1 MGSLTTYSQVYFRI
15 TLHGIMK
22 VFILLAVLAFAYGE
36 RIKGSFE
43 VPDYAAFKAKW
54 NKSYTAEQHDAHMAA
69 YLKNVEFINN
79 HNAEYDQ
86 GKHTYWCGIN
96 EWSDLTDA
104 EYEARN
110 GYRLPEEPITGP
122 VRNGDPATAPDSVDW
137 RQQGAVN
144 GVKNQGQCGS
154 CWAFSAVCA
163 LEGQAFLSTGSLPD
177 CAEQQLVSC
186 DPSSHGCSGGWP
198 SRVYDYIRGQG
209 SNGIDTESSYPYTAS
224 DSSCDTHKTSDG
236 QNVAATCTGGSHV
249 SASDSAHQSALSN
262 VGPLSI
268 CVEVNSGFRNYRGG
282 IFDDPTCG
290 TSLNHAVALVGY
302 DSQSYFLRNSWGTSW
317 GAAGMMNIIIG
328 KNTCGMLNESCY
340 PHV

>member
-122 VRNGDPATAPDSVDW
+122 VRNG
-137 RQQGAVN
+137 
-144 GVKNQGQCGS
+144 
-154 CWAFSAVCA
+154 
-163 LEGQAFLSTGSLPD
+163 
-177 CAEQQLVSC
+177 
-186 DPSSHGCSGGWP
+186 
-198 SRVYDYIRGQG
+198 
-209 SNGIDTESSYPYTAS
+209 
-224 DSSCDTHKTSDG
+224 
-236 QNVAATCTGGSHV
+236 
-249 SASDSAHQSALSN
+249 
-262 VGPLSI
+262 
-268 CVEVNSGFRNYRGG
+268 
-282 IFDDPTCG
+282 IFDDASCG
-290 TSLNHAVALVGY
+290 TSINHAVACVGY
-302 DSQSYFLRNSWGTSW
+302 DTNQNYWIVRNSWGTSW
-317 GAAGMMNIIIG
+317 GESGYIRMVKG
-328 KNTCGMLNESCY
+328 KNMCGMLSNSCY
-340 PHV
+340 PSM